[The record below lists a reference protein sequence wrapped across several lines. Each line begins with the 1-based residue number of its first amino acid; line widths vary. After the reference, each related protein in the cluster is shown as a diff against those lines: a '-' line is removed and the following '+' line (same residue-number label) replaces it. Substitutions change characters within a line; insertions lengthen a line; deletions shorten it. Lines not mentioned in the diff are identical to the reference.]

1 MITDY
6 ILNLYIDIYYDLM
19 EGIPYAV
26 FPDGWLDAFAT
37 IQSTISQ
44 LQTVFPVD
52 TALMLVFAVIFID
65 VSVLVFKMGN
75 SLFTKVRGSG

>member
-1 MITDY
+1 MIFDF

-26 FPDGWLDAFAT
+26 FPDGWLDVFAT
-37 IQSTISQ
+37 IQATIGQ
-44 LQTVFPVD
+44 LQTLFPVVEGL
-52 TALMLVFAVIFID
+52 ALVAVVIFID
-65 VSVLVFKMGN
+65 VAVTVFKMGN